1 MLCEVMR
8 DFLIRNGFEVSN
20 CEFGNLNMA
29 IYLGRKPDVIVLD
42 SEDLEKFK
50 SFFDQLVPSDR
61 KSVHQIPI
69 ILFSSTS
76 KELYATCAGSRFER
90 SLCPS
95 ENIAEAIVLYAS
107 KVAS

>member
-1 MLCEVMR
+1 MG
-8 DFLIRNGFEVSN
+8 DFLVRNGFEVSN
-20 CEFGNLNMA
+20 CEFGNLKMA

-42 SEDLEKFK
+42 SEDLEKFQ

-61 KSVHQIPI
+61 QSIHQIPI

-76 KELYATCAGSRFER
+76 KELYATSAASRFER

-95 ENIAEAIVLYAS
+95 ANIPETIVLYAS
-107 KVAS
+107 QVAS